1 MNYSNGTLSE
11 LVACKLNIYI
21 LNILGLI
28 PKIMIILACVDRFM
42 ITHNRATFRAFS
54 TPKRAKWIVF
64 FSVIFCLL
72 FTIHVPFITTI
83 MNGQCSSFGIY
94 STIYNVYIIIFVGLI
109 PPVVMGIFGYL
120 TYRNMR
126 QMRSRVQPIIH
137 NRIDTDHSI
146 RRLDRDLLIIVI
158 SEVVVYIVTTTLF
171 PLILLEMLISQYVI
185 SNKSIQY
192 FQMEIFILN
201 IALVLLSVNDSIAFY
216 IYLISSKSFRRDFK
230 QLITKGY
237 RKLRIHPVTM
247 PVTRTNLDVTQRD
260 TRV

>member
-1 MNYSNGTLSE
+1 
-11 LVACKLNIYI
+11 V
-21 LNILGLI
+21 
-28 PKIMIILACVDRFM
+28 II
-42 ITHNRATFRAFS
+42 S
-54 TPKRAKWIVF
+54 
-64 FSVIFCLL
+64 
-72 FTIHVPFITTI
+72 
-83 MNGQCSSFGIY
+83 
-94 STIYNVYIIIFVGLI
+94 
-109 PPVVMGIFGYL
+109 
-120 TYRNMR
+120 
-126 QMRSRVQPIIH
+126 
-137 NRIDTDHSI
+137 DTNNSI